1 MQDSQKQTAGKHLPA
16 HARRSPNTIWII
28 VGIQV
33 AAVLLVAAAIAHPC
47 DYAISDELRRWY
59 SDVLRPNVPD
69 AVINPFKLLGKFHVV
84 FLFMFFMVWATG
96 NRRWMWRFSLAA
108 VSSGLFVLLVKLVVA
123 RQRPTGPADWQH
135 SLSFPS
141 GDTNIAFVWAT
152 ALAAEYPALAVPA
165 FLTAAAVALLR
176 VAGGKHYPSDILAG
190 AAIGIAFTCAAISL
204 AGGVPR
210 WFTRI
215 TQRTRWGLIMLAVFL
230 LYVAGR
236 GVFEKPWVLIL
247 AAVVVPV
254 TLVPVAISK
263 RGAFRMWMHFHRAR
277 KRQTGQPRKPAP
289 PASHRPE

>member
-1 MQDSQKQTAGKHLPA
+1 MEDSPKQTPGRLLPA
-16 HARRSPNTIWII
+16 GIRRSTNTVWLI

-33 AAVLLVAAAIAHPC
+33 AAVLLVAAAIAHPA
-47 DYAISDELRRWY
+47 DYAISHELSRWY
-59 SDVLRPNVPD
+59 SNALRPNIPD
-69 AVINPFKLLGKFHVV
+69 AAINPFKLLGKFDAV

-108 VSSGLFVLLVKLVVA
+108 VSSGLSVLLVKLVVA

-152 ALAAEYPALAVPA
+152 ALAAQYPTLAVPA
-165 FLTAAAVALLR
+165 FLTATAVALLR
-176 VAGGKHYPSDILAG
+176 VADGKHYPSDILAG
-190 AAIGIAFTCAAISL
+190 AAIGIVFTCAAVCF

-215 TQRTRWGLIMLAVFL
+215 TQRTRWGLIMLGVFL

-236 GVFEKPWVLIL
+236 GIFEKPWVLIL
-247 AAVVVPV
+247 AAAIVPL
-254 TLVPVAISK
+254 TLIPVAIAK
-263 RGAFRMWMHFHRAR
+263 HRALRLWLHCRRAR
-277 KRQTGQPRKPAP
+277 KR
-289 PASHRPE
+289 